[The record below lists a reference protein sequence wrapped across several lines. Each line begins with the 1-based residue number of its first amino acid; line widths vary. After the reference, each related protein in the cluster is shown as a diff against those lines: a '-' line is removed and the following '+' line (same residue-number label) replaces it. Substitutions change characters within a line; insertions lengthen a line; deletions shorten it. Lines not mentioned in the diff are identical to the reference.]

1 MYAVLYV
8 LVHMHPCS
16 VVSTCT
22 HNTHSLHTLTPHANV
37 CQYAHTHTH
46 THTHTHGIINISHVC
61 MRKTQTTE
69 YLRSV
74 PLGIPHLRG
83 HHGMHFLHVLVIHKT
98 PSCSTCPLLPTKS
111 SLNFTTFSATDFL
124 RAQSKRKSAE
134 KIMSNRAAFS
144 MIQFFFLSMMLCSHF
159 SFRMHASPK
168 AS

>member
-22 HNTHSLHTLTPHANV
+22 HNTHSLHTHTHANV
-37 CQYAHTHTH
+37 CQYAH

-144 MIQFFFLSMMLCSHF
+144 MIQFFFFL
-159 SFRMHASPK
+159 
-168 AS
+168 